1 MSGRRIVAGE
11 LYLSLET
18 VAEIWRV
25 EPGWLAE
32 IHGRGLL
39 GRSVD
44 VEAEVF
50 VAAAEMD
57 RLAAIMRLTRVL
69 GGNLGA
75 LELEL
80 ELALDALLGLR

>member
-1 MSGRRIVAGE
+1 MSRARRIVAGE

-18 VAEIWRV
+18 VAEIWHV
-25 EPGWLAE
+25 ETGWLAE

-44 VEAEVF
+44 LETEVF
-50 VAAAEMD
+50 VAVAEMD
-57 RLAAIMRLTRVL
+57 RLASIVRLARIL
-69 GGNLGA
+69 EGDLAA

-80 ELALDALLGLR
+80 DAWFGPH

>member
-1 MSGRRIVAGE
+1 VSGVRRIVAGE
-11 LYLSLET
+11 LYLSLTT

-32 IHGRGLL
+32 VHGLGLL
-39 GRSVD
+39 GRSVAL
-44 VEAEVF
+44 ETEVF

-57 RLAAIMRLTRVL
+57 RLASIVRLARLL
-69 GGNLGA
+69 GGDLDA

-80 ELALDALLGLR
+80 HVLLDR

>member
-1 MSGRRIVAGE
+1 MSSARRIVAGE
-11 LYLSLET
+11 LYLSLAT
-18 VAEIWRV
+18 VAEIWCL

-32 IHGRGLL
+32 VHELGLL
-39 GRSVD
+39 GRSLD

-57 RLAAIMRLTRVL
+57 RLAAIVRLARVL

-80 ELALDALLGLR
+80 DAFLGPR